1 MSDAPPMAQTSNPS
15 EGEPVL
21 SLIKRIKEQRLDPV
35 VLSAED
41 RRRCVE
47 MLWGEGYSVA
57 EIAQIL
63 KVGERTIYRDRGELR
78 SAQALRVD
86 AQFPA
91 QMAGELIRQAE
102 LSTSKLRRIARE
114 SEASAME
121 RLMAEQA
128 AFRVQLDLITK
139 LQSMGYL
146 PRVPTGVVAQVV
158 NTKGDTIAS
167 YEQLTERLQELERVD
182 RELGEHDPQQIAQR
196 KALAELVERGRLA
209 AEVDSILQRPHL
221 RN

>member
-1 MSDAPPMAQTSNPS
+1 MSEPTTIPQSTSTQES
-15 EGEPVL
+15 EPVL
-21 SLIKRIKEQRLDPV
+21 TLIKRIKEQRLDPV
-35 VLSAED
+35 VLNAED

-47 MLWGEGYSVA
+47 VLWGEGYSVP

-63 KVGERTIYRDRGELR
+63 KVGERTVYRDRNEVR
-78 SAQALRVD
+78 SAHALRVD
-86 AQFPA
+86 AQFPT

-128 AFRVQLDLITK
+128 AFRVQLDLFTK

-158 NTKGDTIAS
+158 NGQGETIAT
-167 YEQLTERLQELERVD
+167 YEQLTERLRELERVD
-182 RELGEHDPQQIAQR
+182 RELGVSDPQQIEHR
-196 KALAELVERGRLA
+196 KALAQLVERGRLE
-209 AEVDSILQRPHL
+209 AEMDSMMQRSQS